1 MLDTVLTYSQIAVAA
16 FLIMLILI
24 QPKGVGLGQ
33 VFGGEGN
40 VYRTKRGAEKIV
52 FNATIFLS
60 VLFAGLAMARIV
72 VS

>member
-1 MLDTVLTYSQIAVAA
+1 MLDAILTYSQIAVAA
-16 FLIMLILI
+16 FLVVLVLV

-52 FNATIFLS
+52 FNATIFFA
-60 VLFAGLAMARIV
+60 VAMAGLAMARILL
-72 VS
+72 

>member
-1 MLDTVLTYSQIAVAA
+1 MDNALLIAQMVTAGLLILTV
-16 FLIMLILI
+16 LI

-52 FNATIFLS
+52 FYLTIILAI
-60 VLFAGLAMARIV
+60 LFAGLAFTRILV
-72 VS
+72 A